1 MLGTKFDDIDLSDF
15 ENLIANSIS
24 ESAVL
29 EYKRELPKWD
39 GSGKHEFLADVW
51 HSPNSVDKYCCQNL
65 NGRNVNAKSQI
76 HS

>member
-39 GSGKHEFLADVW
+39 GSGKHEFLADVSAMAN
-51 HSPNSVDKYCCQNL
+51 HHGIPPIS
-65 NGRNVNAKSQI
+65 
-76 HS
+76 